1 VTVKLPPVMVLSA
14 MSSVKDA
21 TTSEL
26 MGTPCVGPG
35 FVVAGMVVVTL
46 GAVTSGEP
54 AVVNVHTRGFWS
66 ARPVAMLVAPVIDA
80 VYSVPGASETPLRVS
95 VAIVFVLSNAAVP
108 VGLTQGAAHDN
119 VNFASFVN
127 GFIGSLKVAN
137 KDLVAVDTS
146 VAWSGGVVAVAV
158 GRATA
163 MLLPR
168 IGSFPAPPH
177 AAARAHINHNMHAV
191 RFT

>member
-1 VTVKLPPVMVLSA
+1 VTVKLVPVMVLSA

-21 TTSEL
+21 TICEL
-26 MGTPCVGPG
+26 MGEPGVGPG
-35 FVVAGMVVVTL
+35 FVVAGMVFVTL

-54 AVVNVHTRGFWS
+54 AVVKVHTSGFWS
-66 ARPVAMLVAPVIDA
+66 ARPVAILVAPVIET
-80 VYSVPGASETPLRVS
+80 VYSVPGASETPFRVS

-119 VNFASFVN
+119 VNFGSPVK
-127 GFIGSLKVAN
+127 GFIGSLKVAI
-137 KDLVAVDTS
+137 KDLVVVATS
-146 VAWSGGVVAVAV
+146 VARSGGVVAVAV

-163 MLLPR
+163 MPLPR
-168 IGSFPAPPH
+168 IESFPAPPH
-177 AAARAHINHNMHAV
+177 AAARAHSNHNVHAV